1 MSYNSTK
8 FLITNQDEGRRLDI
22 VLVKLIPK
30 LSRSNLKKIIE
41 LKLVKVNDFIIKS
54 PSKN

>member
-1 MSYNSTK
+1 MSNNSTK